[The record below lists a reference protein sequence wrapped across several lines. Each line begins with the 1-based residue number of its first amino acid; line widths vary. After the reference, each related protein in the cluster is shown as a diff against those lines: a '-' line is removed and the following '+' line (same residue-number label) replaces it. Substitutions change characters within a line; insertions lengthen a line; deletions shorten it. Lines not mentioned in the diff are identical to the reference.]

1 MANQPSRE
9 DIRKRVAEST
19 KDAVILE
26 EMKRFGFWKEELS
39 PELED
44 ILQKQKETETELN
57 TLVRKQTR
65 YRNPETLRKE
75 MLKERMKASKQK
87 RQEAKER
94 KEQKRLARAETWKKR
109 KETEVLYLGEDVSS
123 RLSETEPN
131 LEFLAKWNLP
141 NIENPLALANAL
153 SLKLS
158 QLRFLTY
165 NRKVSLVNH
174 YKRFYI
180 PKKMGGKR
188 LISAPMPL
196 IKSAQLWILNNILY
210 LIPHTDQAHGFIPQR
225 SIVSNAAQH
234 VGKELVLN
242 LDLKDFFPSISFSRV
257 KGLFQSFGYSGQIS
271 TLLALLCT
279 EAEVEQVAIDGKK
292 YFVSIG
298 ERTLP
303 QGSPCS
309 PAISNLIAYKLDRRL
324 QGIANKWGFV
334 YTRYADDLSFSC
346 GSDNLDNFQQLLW
359 SVQEVV
365 KSEGFTVHP
374 EKIHIMRKGSR
385 QEVTGLIVNRQIGI
399 ERKELH
405 RFRALLQQIEKNG
418 PAGKTW
424 NGNPNLENSMRGYA
438 SFVMMVKPE
447 LGIRFMKKIDSIF

>member
-1 MANQPSRE
+1 
-9 DIRKRVAEST
+9 
-19 KDAVILE
+19 
-26 EMKRFGFWKEELS
+26 
-39 PELED
+39 
-44 ILQKQKETETELN
+44 
-57 TLVRKQTR
+57 
-65 YRNPETLRKE
+65 
-75 MLKERMKASKQK
+75 
-87 RQEAKER
+87 
-94 KEQKRLARAETWKKR
+94 
-109 KETEVLYLGEDVSS
+109 
-123 RLSETEPN
+123 
-131 LEFLAKWNLP
+131 
-141 NIENPLALANAL
+141 
-153 SLKLS
+153 
-158 QLRFLTY
+158 
-165 NRKVSLVNH
+165 
-174 YKRFYI
+174 
-180 PKKMGGKR
+180 
-188 LISAPMPL
+188 MPL

-210 LIPHTDQAHGFIPQR
+210 QIPCTDQAHGFIPQR

-346 GSDNLDNFQQLLW
+346 GSDNLENFQQLLW

-385 QEVTGLIVNRQIGI
+385 QEVTGLIVNKQLGI

-405 RFRALLQQIEKNG
+405 RFRALLQQIEKTG

-447 LGIRFMKKIDSIF
+447 LGIRFMEKIDSIF

>member
-1 MANQPSRE
+1 
-9 DIRKRVAEST
+9 
-19 KDAVILE
+19 
-26 EMKRFGFWKEELS
+26 
-39 PELED
+39 
-44 ILQKQKETETELN
+44 
-57 TLVRKQTR
+57 
-65 YRNPETLRKE
+65 
-75 MLKERMKASKQK
+75 
-87 RQEAKER
+87 
-94 KEQKRLARAETWKKR
+94 
-109 KETEVLYLGEDVSS
+109 
-123 RLSETEPN
+123 
-131 LEFLAKWNLP
+131 
-141 NIENPLALANAL
+141 
-153 SLKLS
+153 
-158 QLRFLTY
+158 
-165 NRKVSLVNH
+165 
-174 YKRFYI
+174 
-180 PKKMGGKR
+180 MGGKR

-196 IKSAQLWILNNILY
+196 IKSVQLWILNNILY
-210 LIPHTDQAHGFIPQR
+210 HIPHTDQSHGFIPQR

>member
-123 RLSETEPN
+123 GLSETEPN

-180 PKKMGGKR
+180 PKK
-188 LISAPMPL
+188 
-196 IKSAQLWILNNILY
+196 W
-210 LIPHTDQAHGFIPQR
+210 
-225 SIVSNAAQH
+225 
-234 VGKELVLN
+234 
-242 LDLKDFFPSISFSRV
+242 
-257 KGLFQSFGYSGQIS
+257 
-271 TLLALLCT
+271 
-279 EAEVEQVAIDGKK
+279 
-292 YFVSIG
+292 
-298 ERTLP
+298 
-303 QGSPCS
+303 
-309 PAISNLIAYKLDRRL
+309 
-324 QGIANKWGFV
+324 
-334 YTRYADDLSFSC
+334 
-346 GSDNLDNFQQLLW
+346 
-359 SVQEVV
+359 
-365 KSEGFTVHP
+365 EG
-374 EKIHIMRKGSR
+374 R
-385 QEVTGLIVNRQIGI
+385 
-399 ERKELH
+399 
-405 RFRALLQQIEKNG
+405 
-418 PAGKTW
+418 
-424 NGNPNLENSMRGYA
+424 
-438 SFVMMVKPE
+438 
-447 LGIRFMKKIDSIF
+447 D